1 MKLLADVNIDRVL
14 VARLRADGHE
24 VFWLAEHPAERK
36 LEDRPLMA
44 LAYRENAL
52 ILTNDREF
60 VGYVFRDRIATHG
73 VVLLRVATVRRP
85 RVEQI
90 QLAYEAI
97 STHQAQ
103 LPGNFTTIYPDR
115 VETTP
120 LP

>member
-1 MKLLADVNIDRVL
+1 VKFLADVNVDRVL

-24 VFWLAEHPAERK
+24 VLWLAENAVERR

-44 LAYRENAL
+44 LAYREHAI

-73 VVLLRVATVRRP
+73 VVLLRVAIMRRP
-85 RVEQI
+85 RVELI
-90 QLAYEAI
+90 QVAYEAI
-97 STHQAQ
+97 SNHQAQ
-103 LPGNFTTIYPDR
+103 FPGNFTTIYPDR